1 MREEL
6 EFIDNYLDIEV
17 IRFGKDKLKIEK
29 EIDADSLRYMIPSMI
44 LQPIIENSI
53 KHGIAPKIEG
63 GSIKIRS
70 AKNKDKI
77 CIEVEDNGV
86 GISDEIVPRIY
97 NSGIGISNII
107 ERLKVAYQ
115 SDYVFTVNS
124 LPGQGTF
131 THIEIP
137 VLEGITREKVG

>member
-1 MREEL
+1 
-6 EFIDNYLDIEV
+6 
-17 IRFGKDKLKIEK
+17 
-29 EIDADSLRYMIPSMI
+29 MIPSMI

-70 AKNKDKI
+70 SKNKDRI
-77 CIEVEDNGV
+77 CIEVEDDGV
-86 GISDEIVPRIY
+86 GISDDIVPRIY

-115 SDYVFTVNS
+115 ADYVFTVNS
-124 LPGQGTF
+124 FPGHGTF

-137 VLEGITREKVG
+137 VVEGSRREKAG